1 MTHPEPT
8 APRPVRRHSR
18 ASGNSVSLLLA
29 CVALLSLSACGFHPL
44 YAAPDHGGGN
54 VDAALGQV
62 QIASIPNREG
72 QELRNLLR
80 DKMQHR
86 GRPVEPQYDLAIT
99 LQESQRDIG
108 IRTDATSA
116 RSQLSVTAYYTLTT
130 RATAQQ
136 VLNSYAAATVGFNK
150 LDAQYSNLAA
160 QEDARRRALS
170 EVSDQ
175 ITNRLSLYFGALQ
188 K

>member
-1 MTHPEPT
+1 MI
-8 APRPVRRHSR
+8 RNLSR
-18 ASGNSVSLLLA
+18 LAISFWLLA
-29 CVALLSLSACGFHPL
+29 LTACGFHPL
-44 YAAPDHGGGN
+44 YATSGLGGKN

-72 QELRNLLR
+72 QELRNLLIDR
-80 DKMQHR
+80 LQHR
-86 GRPVEPQYDLAIT
+86 GRPVEPQYDLTIT
-99 LQESQRDIG
+99 LQESQSDLG

-116 RSQLSVTAYYTLTT
+116 RSQLAMTARYSLTA
-130 RATAQQ
+130 RATAQP
-136 VLNSYAAATVGFNK
+136 VLSAIATSTVGYNK

-175 ITNRLSLYFGALQ
+175 ITSRLSLYFGTLEQ
-188 K
+188 RP